1 MSSALVRS
9 VIVAATAVL
18 AELPQADAWGRL
30 KTALV
35 RADAVMIEL
44 EAGRTAQGG
53 YVASNDLEIVIWT
66 DGREVQLP
74 RAQVVRVVKLIR
86 TYRHG
91 PLIGAAI
98 GGAIAGA
105 LVASEGDLTPGG
117 RVLFTSVGIAVG
129 GAIGSRAD
137 RYRNREV
144 VYVRP

>member
-1 MSSALVRS
+1 MSSALVLS
-9 VIVAATAVL
+9 VIVGAGSVL

-30 KTALV
+30 NTALV

-44 EAGRTAQGG
+44 EGGRRAQGG

-66 DGREVQLP
+66 EGREVQLA
-74 RAQVVRVVKLIR
+74 RAQVVRVIKFTR
-86 TYRHG
+86 RYRHG

-105 LVASEGDLTPGG
+105 LLASGDDLTVGG
-117 RVLFTSVGIAVG
+117 RVLFTSMGIAAG

-137 RYRNREV
+137 HYRNREII
-144 VYVRP
+144 YVRP